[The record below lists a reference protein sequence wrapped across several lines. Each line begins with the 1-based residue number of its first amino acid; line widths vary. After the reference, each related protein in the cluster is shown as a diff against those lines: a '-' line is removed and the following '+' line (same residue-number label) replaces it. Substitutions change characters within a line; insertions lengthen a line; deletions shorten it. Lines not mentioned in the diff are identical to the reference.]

1 MCGDL
6 STGPHAGSLFSGL
19 KPPLFTLGS
28 FHIKLVHH
36 TFFNWQ
42 VFVRHETGLASLEF
56 VLVAMSHTCI
66 ITPPCEWICRIHS
79 QKQVLQGQ
87 SKYVRLI
94 LIDVDRLSCT
104 KVLSMHTSTAW
115 LEKDTFHQINTAC
128 SQNCITVKLGLNRRH
143 LYLFTFYLFYMHVCT
158 CLVPGA
164 ELRLSSNYRQF
175 CPFFPLTQ

>member
-1 MCGDL
+1 M
-6 STGPHAGSLFSGL
+6 
-19 KPPLFTLGS
+19 
-28 FHIKLVHH
+28 
-36 TFFNWQ
+36 
-42 VFVRHETGLASLEF
+42 
-56 VLVAMSHTCI
+56 AMSHTCI

-94 LIDVDRLSCT
+94 LIDADRLSCT

-158 CLVPGA
+158 CLVPGV
-164 ELRLSSNYRQF
+164 ELRLSSLTIDNF
-175 CPFFPLTQ
+175 AHFFPPDPIKASHDLRCSLKAFFICLGRYFSVSHDLNSRFFFLLK